1 VQRIV
6 RDKGKDSKD
15 KKTKGP
21 YTVQSSCEWEAIA
34 YRIQIIC
41 NCGRAPP
48 SENRGAT
55 FYSVEYSIARI
66 YSLHLS
72 LLSLA
77 KFRPPAVSHYYYVKP
92 PIFSLQAIAVQTAP
106 YTHLYGALRIEIVP
120 RNGSGLLN
128 SCPTPDV
135 DSCPGKLPVTPDHSD
150 SCRYVHHEHT

>member
-15 KKTKGP
+15 EKTKEP

-34 YRIQIIC
+34 YRIQILC
-41 NCGRAPP
+41 KCGRAPP
-48 SENRGAT
+48 PENRGAT
-55 FYSVEYSIARI
+55 FYSVKYSIARI

-72 LLSLA
+72 LYSLA

-92 PIFSLQAIAVQTAP
+92 PIFFHFRPIAVQTAP
-106 YTHLYGALRIEIVP
+106 YTHLYRALRIEIVP
-120 RNGSGLLN
+120 RNGSGPLN

-135 DSCPGKLPVTPDHSD
+135 DS
-150 SCRYVHHEHT
+150 